1 MSSLLITFILLMSLL
16 FIGAL
21 ACEAFLYEGEQQL
34 KS

>member
-1 MSSLLITFILLMSLL
+1 MSGLLIAFILLMSLL

-21 ACEAFLYEGEQQL
+21 TCEAFLYDGEQQL